1 MDRLLHL
8 PTPPFA
14 PLAGTPD
21 AGVAP
26 DAPHGGTRG
35 FLDETIRSL
44 AREFKADRA
53 TLFLYDD
60 AAGTATLRACVGYP
74 MFGKATIVLRLGE
87 GLVGR
92 VLAERRPI
100 YSEMASSM
108 RGYVAHPNFPDAD
121 VQTFLGI
128 PLLRGRERVG
138 AVSLRRRTGHP
149 FLADEISAARAKVAE
164 LTDAVQSAGALL
176 LAESRPAA
184 AAARKG
190 ELRPTEQ
197 MVFRGTAV
205 SNGWAMGPAHVVTPA
220 ALSRLLG
227 RPEPGAP
234 PVAFPP
240 AVRSLEEASAIVEE
254 ELRRLGS
261 ELDRKLPE
269 AASMILEADVM
280 MLHDEAFKGQIAKAV
295 AGGTPLPE
303 AVARV
308 SSDYIAIFEESDND
322 YMREKARDVE
332 DLAVRLLDALVSAN
346 PSEPAAARGASVLV
360 AEKMLPSDVLRVARD
375 GWAGIVLCA
384 GGATAHVSLLV
395 RSLHIPTVVVKS
407 RDLLRLAEGET
418 VVVDCAN
425 ETVYVHPDAALAAKF
440 RNRAGEE
447 AAEARRLRE
456 VRPETRTLDGV
467 RVTLEANV
475 NILADLDA
483 AVAAK
488 AEGVGLYRT
497 EFPFLMR
504 PSMPTEADQ
513 TAIYSRV
520 LERMGGAPVV
530 FRTLDAGGDK
540 AIPYLYRGQ
549 EDNPALGLRSIR
561 FSLKYP
567 YILDQQLRAILRAVQ
582 KSGNEHVGIMFPMIS
597 SVEEFRAARD
607 HVETC
612 LATLQNEVGDKDLL
626 APAVGAMVEVP
637 AIVGVLDA
645 IAEESDFL
653 SIGTNDLIQY
663 TLAVDR
669 TNAAVA
675 PSYVAHHPAVL
686 RILRIVSTIA
696 ARHGTPVSVCGEMGR
711 DPRYM
716 PFLLGIGIRT
726 FSLEPAQIPHCQEL
740 VSRCTIPACEAYARD
755 LLSLSAVADIEARID
770 EFSRATFG

>member
-1 MDRLLHL
+1 MDRLLHI

-14 PLAGTPD
+14 PLDGELAPG
-21 AGVAP
+21 AAP

-53 TLFLYDD
+53 SLFLYDD

-108 RGYVAHPNFPDAD
+108 RGYLQHPNFPDAD
-121 VQTFLGI
+121 MQTFLGI

-184 AAARKG
+184 RKG
-190 ELRPTEQ
+190 ELRPGEQ

-205 SNGWAMGPAHVVTPA
+205 SNGWAMGPVHVSTPA
-220 ALSRLLG
+220 ALARLLG
-227 RPEPGAP
+227 RPEPGAA
-234 PVAFPP
+234 PVEFPP
-240 AVRSLEEASAIVEE
+240 AVRPLGDAVRIVEE
-254 ELRRLGS
+254 SLRGLAS
-261 ELDRKLPE
+261 ELDKKLPE
-269 AASMILEADVM
+269 AASMILEADMM
-280 MLHDEAFKGQIAKAV
+280 MLHDESFAGRIAKAV
-295 AGGTPLPE
+295 EGGATLPA

-308 SSDYIAIFEESDND
+308 ASDYIAIFEDSDND

-332 DLAVRLLDALVSAN
+332 DLAIRLLDAVVSEN
-346 PSEPAAARGASVLV
+346 PGAPEASRASSIVV

-375 GWAGIVLCA
+375 RVAGIVLCA
-384 GGATAHVSLLV
+384 GGATAHVTLLV
-395 RSLHIPTVVVKS
+395 RSLRIPMIVVKS

-418 VVVDCAN
+418 LILDCAN
-425 ETVYVHPDAALAAKF
+425 DTVYVHPDAGLAERF

-447 AAEARRLRE
+447 AAESRRLQGA
-456 VRPETRTLDGV
+456 RPETRTADGV

-475 NILADLDA
+475 NILADLDT

-513 TAIYSRV
+513 FAIYSRV

-549 EDNPALGLRSIR
+549 EENPALGLRSIR

-582 KSGNEHVGIMFPMIS
+582 KSGNEQVGIMFPMIS
-597 SVEEFRAARD
+597 SVEEFRAARE

-612 LATLQNEVGDKDLL
+612 LAALQNEIGDKDLL
-626 APAVGAMVEVP
+626 APAVGTMVEVP

-645 IAEESDFL
+645 VAEESDFL

-675 PSYVAHHPAVL
+675 SSYVAHHPAVL
-686 RILRIVSTIA
+686 RLLRMISTIA

-726 FSLEPAQIPHCQEL
+726 FSLEPAQIPRCQEL
-740 VSRCTIPACEAYARD
+740 VSRCTVPACEAYARD
-755 LLSLSAVADIEARID
+755 LLSLSAIADIEARID